1 MNLSLTSER
10 LLLTP
15 FSDAEIDMAIEMFT
29 DPEVL
34 RHAGG
39 AMEEQKIR
47 AQMENWTRRGGNGC
61 IGIWCIKNRDTLER
75 YGSVALLPMPIED
88 NDTDYSLVV
97 PGTMPEG
104 DVEVGYFLKRS
115 AWGNG
120 YATEACRRIV
130 RFAFEDSPLDEV
142 VATFDPGNTAS
153 QRVLEKSGFV
163 HHGTRRC
170 YGDDGVDY
178 RISRA
183 DWLRSRSGG

>member
-1 MNLSLTSER
+1 MAGESYDVIVIGAGFGGSACAG
-10 LLLTP
+10 LLAKEGLR
-15 FSDAEIDMAIEMFT
+15 
-29 DPEVL
+29 VL
-34 RHAGG
+34 LVEKNKQAGG
-39 AMEEQKIR
+39 KAMSLSKNGHTYTAWVVIGAPVEGNLYQKLLD
-47 AQMENWTRRGGNGC
+47 E
-61 IGIWCIKNRDTLER
+61 LE
-75 YGSVALLPMPIED
+75 V
-88 NDTDYSLVV
+88 TDLASLVV

>member
-97 PGTMPEG
+97 PGTMPDG
-104 DVEVGYFLKRS
+104 DVEVGYFLRRS

-120 YATEACRRIV
+120 FATEACRRV
-130 RFAFEDSPLDEV
+130 LQFAFEESPLNEV
-142 VATFDPGNTAS
+142 VATFEAGNEGS
-153 QRVLEKSGFV
+153 RRVLEKSGFT
-163 HHGTRRC
+163 HRGTRRC
-170 YGDDGVDY
+170 YGEDGVDY
-178 RISRA
+178 RISREQ
-183 DWLRSRSGG
+183 WLTARRGR